1 MSTRSGR
8 RRLEHFSTI
17 TMRYI
22 QPSNNIL
29 LNVLSAGSDLSAS
42 QSARMCRQVDGSG
55 ERRGYEGRQVVGDI

>member
-1 MSTRSGR
+1 MSTRSDR
-8 RRLEHFSTI
+8 QKLEHFSII

-22 QPSNNIL
+22 QSSNNIL

-42 QSARMCRQVDGSG
+42 RFAKMCRQVDDSG